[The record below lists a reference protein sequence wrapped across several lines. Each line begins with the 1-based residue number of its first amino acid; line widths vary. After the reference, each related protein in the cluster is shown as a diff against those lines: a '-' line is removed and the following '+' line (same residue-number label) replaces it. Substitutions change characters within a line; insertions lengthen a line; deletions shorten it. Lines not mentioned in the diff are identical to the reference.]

1 MGKLTMTEAETL
13 KKEGVLSSK
22 SVTEMQ
28 NQGLISKAKRGTKRY
43 MTTATGS
50 YVSPQLY
57 FQGLKGQEYSKKMT
71 ELKEKV
77 NKLFHDYTTD
87 KNTNK

>member
-43 MTTATGS
+43 MKTATGS